1 MVWLAF
7 PLTAWGMLA
16 VCRRLG
22 IGPRTRWIAP
32 ALWCATPLVFRI
44 ACGQKTDLWM
54 SLWVVGAFWAMAR
67 ALGEKERPAQWGLWA
82 ACGVFCGL
90 AASVRLL
97 TAPLVASV
105 LVIALARR
113 GAGCRHRLVK
123 AATTLCGMAAVV
135 VLSGLGA
142 HLLVNKAREGGFTGS
157 DALRGH
163 VSVRVPP
170 ARLLTH
176 LGRLQFDLVDFPV
189 APPGA
194 RMLEWALV
202 HASRSLGLERVL
214 PHEGGDW
221 PGRYEYFLP
230 RRAIRLGIG
239 GVLWTPLLAAV
250 ALAWF
255 LRRRPR
261 GAETAGRI
269 PALAAITAASTAVAI
284 AIAATL
290 VWQQGFMLRF
300 FIAAY
305 AAVPLLA
312 AGLCGGGIRRDA
324 GLTAVIALQA
334 CVLLWGDVALGRNL
348 LEGDRLVTSQ
358 FDAADR
364 TLPADARV
372 LLIAGQDARDYR
384 IYAPDSGFSRQVCSA
399 GSCPTVAAFTSS
411 LSAAPP
417 DFVLFQGT
425 TPLSQLDG
433 HPYDPSPLLRHLD
446 SSGKWTSETLAGTHG
461 QVLYRRSA
469 QAGRPPEP

>member
-1 MVWLAF
+1 
-7 PLTAWGMLA
+7 
-16 VCRRLG
+16 
-22 IGPRTRWIAP
+22 
-32 ALWCATPLVFRI
+32 
-44 ACGQKTDLWM
+44 
-54 SLWVVGAFWAMAR
+54 
-67 ALGEKERPAQWGLWA
+67 
-82 ACGVFCGL
+82 
-90 AASVRLL
+90 VRLL
-97 TAPLVASV
+97 AAPLLAAV
-105 LVIALARR
+105 LVVALARR
-113 GAGCRHRLVK
+113 GAGCRHRFARI
-123 AATTLCGMAAVV
+123 AATLCGLAAVV

-157 DALRGH
+157 DALRRH
-163 VSVRVPP
+163 VSVRVPL

-194 RMLEWALV
+194 GMLEQALV

-239 GVLWTPLLAAV
+239 GLLWTPLIVAT
-250 ALAWF
+250 ALAWS
-255 LRRRPR
+255 LRRHLPDAR
-261 GAETAGRI
+261 TAGRL
-269 PALAAITAASTAVAI
+269 PALGAITVASTAVVI

-305 AAVPLLA
+305 AAVPLLV
-312 AGLCGGGIRRDA
+312 AGLCGGGHRRDA
-324 GLTAVIALQA
+324 SLAAVIALQA

-348 LEGDRLVTSQ
+348 FEGDRPATSQ
-358 FDAADR
+358 FDLADR
-364 TLPADARV
+364 ILPADAVV

-384 IYAPDSGFSRQVCSA
+384 LYAPGSSFGRRVCSA
-399 GSCPTVAAFTSS
+399 GSRPTVAAFARS
-411 LSAAPP
+411 LRVASPG
-417 DFVLFQGT
+417 FVLFDGT

-433 HPYDPSPLLRHLD
+433 HPHDPSPLLRHLD
-446 SSGKWTSETLAGTHG
+446 SSGEWTSETLADTHG

-469 QAGRPPEP
+469 QAGGPSEP